1 MCGSA
6 GALPHK
12 WRSSELEPD
21 AGVHHRWHPAVH
33 RTDDLLAGDHL
44 DRSRPA
50 RADDARQRRIG
61 PIGHRAGARTT
72 RSRPTVR
79 PPVPSQDGRF
89 ARHRQREA
97 TVPRRSPVRQSTS
110 GPVARL
116 LPNLVAEARPSAQA
130 GTVAAGAFSWTDT
143 LAGARGANCCIC
155 SESAGSMPSVATCV
169 PRRRWHPAMQHG
181 LRCRFSSSAGRVCS
195 GNGSGGDAASV
206 RASPGR

>member
-1 MCGSA
+1 MPVGGS
-6 GALPHK
+6 
-12 WRSSELEPD
+12 SSAASEARKVAPPSPVVKARRWPLAERAVLRLSKHDVAAAVASASPD
-21 AGVHHRWHPAVH
+21 RAPAAVAPP
-33 RTDDLLAGDHL
+33 RRRGGPGPGDFCNV
-44 DRSRPA
+44 RRMQQSCA
-50 RADDARQRRIG
+50 ADDA
-61 PIGHRAGARTT
+61 AGAR
-72 RSRPTVR
+72 PL
-79 PPVPSQDGRF
+79 
-89 ARHRQREA
+89 
-97 TVPRRSPVRQSTS
+97 RQSTS